1 MNSLIGFF
9 FINLNFIIMKHFL
22 QKLLVICFI
31 ANSWLAANAQDP
43 SEGITEMGDTLVIQ
57 PSYNGSILNALNN
70 WILWD
75 HDGDYA
81 NAPKHTV
88 YKLLRN
94 NVYVVQTTTSIN
106 GRLALVA
113 DKPDLENKPPQVIPI
128 NDGANAFP
136 WLIFQGGPFTLKN
149 ISFTALNATTKS
161 NDSWQHLMDM
171 TVADQTTIIDGCIF
185 ENLNAHLLKIRDG
198 GNKIYMTNN
207 FFSDGGAGWPA
218 IWQGNFFNSEDKMQ
232 DSIIIRN
239 NTYMNTP
246 GNLINIRKQM
256 SKYVE
261 VSNNTLIN
269 CGGYPFFTTFW
280 TNATIKNNLFYNVL
294 AVGEDEI
301 TRKDQDPDGLAY
313 SMINID
319 TLANEFPMA
328 DTTWLDRESERKF
341 EVKNN
346 YFGWD
351 EEVEDIWAGRDS
363 VFAPTLMNERTLA
376 FFADNDNYPLVVEEN
391 NTTKADI
398 GVPTFETPIQ
408 TTPDFVKWI
417 DKGVWGNP
425 QVSGLRVLW
434 EPAGVTEP
442 NNDLDWPPLEDLR
455 LTNPAFVGDD
465 GKPLGDL
472 NWYPKY
478 AERWDMT
485 DWGRGPVTAVEV
497 VNNAKGSLS
506 NYPNPFANETTIQ
519 FSMESESW
527 VKLSVYDITGKTIN
541 TLINGNLNEGVHKV
555 MWNGT
560 DASGQDA
567 QSGMYFYRLETEAQ
581 VVTSKMLK
589 YN

>member
-1 MNSLIGFF
+1 
-9 FINLNFIIMKHFL
+9 MKQFL
-22 QKLLVICFI
+22 PKLLVICFLVS
-31 ANSWLAANAQDP
+31 SWVAANAQDP

-57 PSYNGSILNALNN
+57 PTYNGSILNALNN

-75 HDGDYA
+75 HDNDYA
-81 NAPKHTV
+81 NAPKHKV

-94 NVYVVQTTTSIN
+94 NIYVVQTTTKLN

-113 DKPDLENKPPQVIPI
+113 DTPDKDNKPPQVIPI
-128 NDGANAFP
+128 NDGVNAFP

-149 ISFTALNATTKS
+149 IYFTALNATTQS
-161 NDSWQHLMDM
+161 NDAWQHLMHL
-171 TVADQTTIIDGCIF
+171 TTPDQATIIDGCIF
-185 ENLNAHLLKIRDG
+185 ENLNAHTLKITAP

-207 FFSDGGAGWPA
+207 FFSDGGAGWTS

-232 DSIIIRN
+232 DSLIIRN

-294 AVGEDEI
+294 AVGEDETVQI
-301 TRKDQDPDGLAY
+301 AQDPDQLAY

-328 DTTWLDRESERKF
+328 DPTWLERESERKF
-341 EVKNN
+341 VVKNN
-346 YFGWD
+346 YYGWD
-351 EEVEDIWAGRDS
+351 EEVEAIWAGRDT
-363 VFAPTLMNERTLA
+363 VFAPTWMNERTLA

-398 GVPTFETPIQ
+398 GVPTFETPIP
-408 TTPDFVKWI
+408 TTPDFIKWI
-417 DKGVWGNP
+417 DEGVWGNP
-425 QVSGLRVLW
+425 QTPGIRVLW
-434 EPAGVTEP
+434 EPEGVTEP

-455 LTNPAFVGDD
+455 LTNAAFVGDD
-465 GKPLGDL
+465 GRPMGDL
-472 NWYPKY
+472 NWYIDY

-485 DWGRGPVTAVEV
+485 DWGRGTPTAVE
-497 VNNAKGSLS
+497 NMNITTKTLR
-506 NYPNPFANETTIQ
+506 NYPNPFVNSTKIE
-519 FSMESESW
+519 FSLTNKSD
-527 VKLSVYDITGKTIN
+527 VLISVYDMSGKKVKILMSEQRNAGNHSVTWDGTNSAGQNLSEGFYIYQLKIN
-541 TLINGNLNEGVHKV
+541 TQI
-555 MWNGT
+555 MS
-560 DASGQDA
+560 D
-567 QSGMYFYRLETEAQ
+567 
-581 VVTSKMLK
+581 KMLK
-589 YN
+589 VN